1 MASSC
6 GVGSET
12 EAFLDGRYLE
22 LVLAGGGALR
32 TAPWM
37 WLNAVAHGSPA
48 RVRELAGGNDPASDG
63 RTMQWSEARV
73 LVARQLL
80 ARSGDDPELMAA
92 LQLAALVP
100 LELDIMCDDAT
111 TPLGLVAHALAEL
124 AGPQV

>member
-1 MASSC
+1 M
-6 GVGSET
+6 
-12 EAFLDGRYLE
+12 
-22 LVLAGGGALR
+22 LVAQPAQVRQPGPGAAGAVRADQQLR
-32 TAPWM
+32 PPP
-37 WLNAVAHGSPA
+37 V
-48 RVRELAGGNDPASDG
+48 RVRELAGGNDPAPDG